1 MTLPNTPL
9 LPVVILA
16 GGLATRLGIVARSQ
30 PKCMVDVAGRPFLF
44 HQLQLL
50 KNQNINHV
58 ILCLGHLGEQV
69 EQAVGDGS
77 LFGLKV
83 HYSYDGTRLVGTGGA
98 IRQALPLL
106 PESFFV
112 LYGDSHLTCS
122 FKQTQV
128 AFQESGRDALMTVF
142 RNEGQWDA
150 SNVEFR
156 DGQIIAYDKSNRTP
170 AMQHIDYGLS
180 LFKRTVFEQLPAD
193 QPIDLAVIFQDQLK
207 RQQLAA
213 HEVFERF
220 YEIGSH
226 AGLEETRH
234 YLSRSQPVSAE
245 INPENGD

>member
-1 MTLPNTPL
+1 MTTLDAPL

-16 GGLATRLGIVARSQ
+16 GGLATRLGDIARSQ
-30 PKCMVDVAGRPFLF
+30 PKCMVDVAGQPFLF

-77 LFGLKV
+77 SFGLKV
-83 HYSYDGTRLVGTGGA
+83 QYSYDGPRLVGTAGA
-98 IRQALPLL
+98 IRQALDHL
-106 PESFFV
+106 PEAFFV
-112 LYGDSHLTCS
+112 LYGDSYLTCS
-122 FKQTQV
+122 FNQTQV
-128 AFQESGRDALMTVF
+128 AFQESGRNALMTVF
-142 RNEGQWDA
+142 RNEGQLDT

-156 DGQIIAYDKSNRTP
+156 DGQIIAYDKSNRTT
-170 AMQHIDYGLS
+170 AMQHIDYGLG
-180 LFKRTVFEQLPAD
+180 LFKRSVFEQLPGD
-193 QPIDLAVIFQDQLK
+193 QPIDLAAIFQHQLK

-213 HEVFERF
+213 YEVFERF

-234 YLSRSQPVSAE
+234 YLSRTQSVSAQ
-245 INPENGD
+245 IDPENGD